1 MKIVVIAFALL
12 MMIAGGTVSTMK
24 WLKIGPFAEKSPEE
38 IQVVKVP
45 TGPPVFIDMDPLV
58 ITLFQG
64 DRVAALIQIQ
74 LKLEAVGNENAQ
86 RVQRAMPRLSDAF
99 LREMHGFIPRLLKK
113 EENLDILMVKKRLQM
128 VADKTISPGVVRD
141 VLIQSVTETPAPS
154 G

>member
-12 MMIAGGTVSTMK
+12 MMITGGTVSTMK
-24 WLKIGPFAEKSPEE
+24 WLKLGPFAEKSPDEV
-38 IQVVKVP
+38 QAVKVP

-58 ITLFQG
+58 VTIFQG

-74 LKLEAVGNENAQ
+74 LKLETVGNENTV

-99 LREMHGFIPRLLKK
+99 LRELHAFIPRLLKK
-113 EENLDILMVKKRLQM
+113 EENLDILVIKKRLQM
-128 VADKTISPGVVRD
+128 VADKVASPGTVRN
-141 VLIQSVTETPAPS
+141 VLIQSVTETPAAS